1 MTEQILLAATELLN
15 LKHISAARRI
25 TEYSLNAEDVI
36 ALIAAHYPA
45 HAVAIYRR
53 DLEIGMEVVCT

>member
-25 TEYSLNAEDVI
+25 VEQSLDASAVL
-36 ALIAAHYPA
+36 ALIAEHYPP
-45 HAVAIYRR
+45 HAVAIYKR